1 MRKIEREPKDQA
13 VGDDVCSILR
23 TPLCGFSELITS
35 TKGAVCK
42 QSASSTGGKK
52 KRPYSKPKVQVAHS
66 FYTYITI
73 RSLKI
78 SSKLTLCPCLEE
90 ALTLPMDFKTK
101 LLPLSKL

>member
-42 QSASSTGGKK
+42 QSASSTGEKK
-52 KRPYSKPKVQVAHS
+52 K
-66 FYTYITI
+66 
-73 RSLKI
+73 
-78 SSKLTLCPCLEE
+78 
-90 ALTLPMDFKTK
+90 ALF
-101 LLPLSKL
+101 